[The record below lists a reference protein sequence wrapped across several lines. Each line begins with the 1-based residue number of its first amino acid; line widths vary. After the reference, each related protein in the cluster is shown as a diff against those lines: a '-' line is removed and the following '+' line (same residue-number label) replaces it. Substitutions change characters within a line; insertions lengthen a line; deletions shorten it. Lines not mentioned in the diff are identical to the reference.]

1 MTVEKVYLIT
11 INIFYFNENLGQLV
25 ATIELTKENFK
36 QTIEGND
43 FVIVDF
49 WAPWCGPCQGFL
61 PVYEELSE
69 QFPDIVFAKVNT
81 EDEQELAAGFQ
92 IRSIPTLMM
101 FREQVIL
108 YSEAGALQK
117 TQLEELIEKATS
129 LDMAEVHKQM
139 EEEQNNN

>member
-1 MTVEKVYLIT
+1 M
-11 INIFYFNENLGQLV
+11 
-25 ATIELTKENFK
+25 ATIELNKDNFK
-36 QTIEGND
+36 ETIENNN

-49 WAPWCGPCQGFL
+49 WAPWCGPCQGFM

-69 QFPDIVFAKVNT
+69 KHPDIVFAKVNT

-117 TQLEELIEKATS
+117 TQLEELIEKAQG
-129 LDMAEVHKQM
+129 LDMEDVKKQM
-139 EEEQNNN
+139 EEGNQES

>member
-1 MTVEKVYLIT
+1 
-11 INIFYFNENLGQLV
+11 V
-25 ATIELTKENFK
+25 ATIELNKDNFK
-36 QTIEGND
+36 ETIENNN

-49 WAPWCGPCQGFL
+49 WAPWCGPCQGFM

-69 QFPDIVFAKVNT
+69 KYPDIVFAKVNT

-117 TQLEELIEKATS
+117 TQLEELIEKAQG
-129 LDMAEVHKQM
+129 LDMDDVKKQM
-139 EEEQNNN
+139 EEGNEES